1 VFHNVLPSC
10 VQRLSTRPEEKRAF
24 DNSDFTTEFTI
35 DPLDPFGS
43 SVSISTA
50 HCGLYY
56 RDLFVPESSGVY
68 LNRLFWTLYYI
79 QEPHNTYNVYNFFT
93 FAIGNHNRVARW
105 YVHIFSNQKYEF
117 CFILRG
123 LPSCAI
129 FYKVQ
134 GFIFGTYFTNSLKH
148 AFL

>member
-79 QEPHNTYNVYNFFT
+79 QEPHNTYNVYNFFY
-93 FAIGNHNRVARW
+93 IRNRQPQQGCQMVRT
-105 YVHIFSNQKYEF
+105 YIFKPKIR
-117 CFILRG
+117 IL
-123 LPSCAI
+123 L
-129 FYKVQ
+129 
-134 GFIFGTYFTNSLKH
+134 YFERTT
-148 AFL
+148 